1 MHRGIPSGLRPCPA
15 APPAALSMPTVT
27 RRTTDRAPMDVAA
40 PAPPDPPA
48 ADRPPLARGELRR
61 RIVRGTA
68 INAVALAAVDLVVL
82 AQGLI
87 VTRLLG
93 PTAIGLYGIVTT
105 TTMTVVGLKR
115 VGVDE
120 AFVAQDEPEQAL
132 ESQRAFTLELAISA
146 CFSLVLCALAPV
158 VAAVYGDP
166 RLLPLMAATAY
177 LPLAFALQAPTWIFF
192 RRMDFARQ
200 RLLQGIV
207 PVVTFAV
214 TVPLAAAGAG
224 VWSLVIGPAAGN
236 LAGVAAA
243 IRASPYPLALRWDR
257 RTARRYLRFSAFVL
271 LAAVAT
277 LVIQQGQL
285 LAISLHDGLTAVGFI
300 TLAATF
306 ARYVDRADQIV
317 TVTIYPAI
325 CAIRGRTAAL
335 AELFVRSNRATLLW
349 TLPAAAGIVL
359 FAQALVDHV
368 LGSAWDGAVVLMQ
381 GLAVA
386 AALQQVGFNW
396 FSFYRAHGDSRP
408 GAVEASWGA
417 VAFCALAVP
426 GLLAAGFTGFVAGRC
441 AGVLVQLA
449 IRARYVRALL
459 PSVRGRDVFGRPVV
473 PTALGVLAV
482 VALRLVLG
490 SGDAGARALAELAL
504 FVAVVAGASVA
515 LERDLLRELA
525 AALGGRGA
533 LAGGEEQPGEQDR
546 DASERGHLPVPVE
559 AGVQGPGEGGG
570 GRAGG
575 GDGGLGERPPRRRG
589 DAPRA

>member
-1 MHRGIPSGLRPCPA
+1 
-15 APPAALSMPTVT
+15 
-27 RRTTDRAPMDVAA
+27 MDIASQ
-40 PAPPDPPA
+40 APPDPPT
-48 ADRPPLARGELRR
+48 ADRPAVAGGELRR
-61 RIVRGTA
+61 RIVRGTV
-68 INAVALAAVDLVVL
+68 INAVALAAVDLLLL

-93 PTAIGLYGIVTT
+93 PAAIGLYGIVTV
-105 TTMTVVGLKR
+105 TTMTVVALKR

-132 ESQRAFTLELAISA
+132 EFQRAFTIELAISA
-146 CFSLVLCALAPV
+146 VFSLILCALAPV
-158 VAAVYGDP
+158 VAAVYGDS
-166 RLLPLMAATAY
+166 RLLALMAATAY

-200 RLLQGIV
+200 RLLQGVV

-236 LAGVAAA
+236 LAGIMAAVS
-243 IRASPYPLALRWDR
+243 ASPYPLALRWDPA
-257 RTARRYLRFSAFVL
+257 TARRYLRFSAWVL
-271 LAAVAT
+271 VASLAS
-277 LVIQQGQL
+277 LVVLQGQI
-285 LAISLHDGLTAVGFI
+285 LALDVHDGLRAVGFI

-306 ARYVDRADQIV
+306 ARYVDRADQVV

-325 CAIRGRTAAL
+325 CAIRERTAAL
-335 AELFVRSNRATLLW
+335 SELFVRSNRATLLW

-359 FAQALVDHV
+359 FARALVDHV
-368 LGSAWDGAVVLMQ
+368 LGRAWEDAVVLMQ

-408 GAVEASWGA
+408 GAIEQLAGA
-417 VAFCALAVP
+417 AAFLALALP
-426 GLLAAGFTGFVAGRC
+426 GLAAAGFTGFVVGRC
-441 AGVLVQLA
+441 AGVLVQLGV
-449 IRARYVRALL
+449 RARYVRALL
-459 PSVRGRDVFGRPVV
+459 PSVRARDVVARPVV

-482 VALRLVLG
+482 VALRLVPG
-490 SGDAGARALAELAL
+490 WSGDAEAAALAELAL
-504 FVAVVAGASVA
+504 FAAVVAGLSVA

-533 LAGGEEQPGEQDR
+533 LAAPEEQAGEEDR
-546 DASERGHLPVPVE
+546 DAREGRHLPVPVQ
-559 AGVQGPGEGGG
+559 AGVQGPGQHRGGG
-570 GRAGG
+570 AGG
-575 GDGGLGERPPRRRG
+575 EGAVG
-589 DAPRA
+589 A

>member
-1 MHRGIPSGLRPCPA
+1 
-15 APPAALSMPTVT
+15 
-27 RRTTDRAPMDVAA
+27 MDVAA
-40 PAPPDPPA
+40 PAPPDPPD

-68 INAVALAAVDLVVL
+68 VNAVALAAVDLVVL

-132 ESQRAFTLELAISA
+132 EFQRAFTLELAISA
-146 CFSLVLCALAPV
+146 CFSIVLCALAPV
-158 VAAVYGDP
+158 VAAVSGDP
-166 RLLPLMAATAY
+166 RLLPLMAATAC

-200 RLLQGIV
+200 RVMQGIV

-236 LAGVAAA
+236 LAGAVAA

-257 RTARRYLRFSAFVL
+257 PTARRYLRFSVWKLLSAF
-271 LAAVAT
+271 AT
-277 LVIQQGQL
+277 LVVAQGQV
-285 LAISLHDGLTAVGFI
+285 LAMNLHDGLRAVGFI

-306 ARYVDRADQIV
+306 ARYVDRADQVV

-325 CAIRGRTAAL
+325 CAIRDRTAAL

-359 FAQALVDHV
+359 FARPLIDHV
-368 LGSAWDGAVVLMQ
+368 LGRQWEDAVGLMQ

-396 FSFYRAHGDSRP
+396 FSFYRAHGESRP
-408 GAVEASWGA
+408 GAVEAVAGA
-417 VAFCALAVP
+417 VAFVALAIP
-426 GLLAAGFTGFVAGRC
+426 GLLVAGFTGFVVGRC
-441 AGVLVQLA
+441 AAVAVQLT

-459 PSVRGRDVFGRPVV
+459 PSGRARDVLARPVV
-473 PTALGVLAV
+473 PTTLGVPAVLALRAVPAWSGDAESGALAEAAVFGAV
-482 VALRLVLG
+482 VART
-490 SGDAGARALAELAL
+490 
-504 FVAVVAGASVA
+504 SVA
-515 LERDLLRELA
+515 FERDLLRELA
-525 AALGGRGA
+525 AALRGRGA
-533 LAGGEEQPGEQDR
+533 LAAADEEAGEEDG
-546 DASERGHLPVPVE
+546 DAAERGHLPVPVE
-559 AGVQGPGEGGG
+559 AGVHGPDEYGGG
-570 GRAGG
+570 GPGR
-575 GDGGLGERPPRRRG
+575 DGGL
-589 DAPRA
+589 

>member
-1 MHRGIPSGLRPCPA
+1 
-15 APPAALSMPTVT
+15 V
-27 RRTTDRAPMDVAA
+27 
-40 PAPPDPPA
+40 
-48 ADRPPLARGELRR
+48 
-61 RIVRGTA
+61 
-68 INAVALAAVDLVVL
+68 INAVALAAIDLVVL

-93 PTAIGLYGIVTT
+93 PAAIGLYGIVTT
-105 TTMTVVGLKR
+105 TAMTVVALKR

-132 ESQRAFTLELAISA
+132 EFQRAFTLELAISA
-146 CFSLVLCALAPV
+146 CFALVLCALAPV
-158 VAAVYGDP
+158 VAAVYGDS
-166 RLLPLMAATAY
+166 RLVALMAATAY

-200 RLLQGIV
+200 RVLQGIV

-214 TVPLAAAGAG
+214 TVPLAAAGVG

-243 IRASPYPLALRWDR
+243 VRASPYRLALRWEPV
-257 RTARRYLRFSAFVL
+257 TARRYLRFSAWVL
-271 LAAVAT
+271 LAAAAT

-285 LAISLHDGLTAVGFI
+285 LAVSAHDGLRAVGFA

-306 ARYVDRADQIV
+306 ARYVDRADQVV

-349 TLPAAAGIVL
+349 TLPAAAAIVL
-359 FAQALVDHV
+359 FARALADHV
-368 LGSAWDGAVVLMQ
+368 LGREWDGAVVLMQ

-408 GAVEASWGA
+408 GAIEAACGA

-426 GLLAAGFTGFVAGRC
+426 GLIAAGFTGFVVGRC
-441 AGVLVQLA
+441 AGVLVQLGV
-449 IRARYVRALL
+449 RAGYVRAML
-459 PSVRGRDVFGRPVV
+459 PSVRVRDVVARPVV
-473 PTALGVLAV
+473 PTALGVAAV
-482 VALRLVLG
+482 VGLRGVLG
-490 SGDAGARALAELAL
+490 SGDAGSRALAELAL
-504 FVAVVAGASVA
+504 FAAVVAGATLA

-533 LAGGEEQPGEQDR
+533 LAGREEQPGEQDR
-546 DASERGHLPVPVE
+546 DAGERGHLPVPVE
-559 AGVQGPGEGGG
+559 AGVQGPGEDGRGG
-570 GRAGG
+570 AGG
-575 GDGGLGERPPRRRG
+575 ERRI
-589 DAPRA
+589 

>member
-1 MHRGIPSGLRPCPA
+1 
-15 APPAALSMPTVT
+15 
-27 RRTTDRAPMDVAA
+27 MDVAA

-68 INAVALAAVDLVVL
+68 INATALAAIDLVVL

-93 PTAIGLYGIVTT
+93 PTAIGLYGIVTV

-132 ESQRAFTLELAISA
+132 EFQRAFTLELAISA
-146 CFSLVLCALAPV
+146 CFALVLCGLAPV
-158 VAAVYGDP
+158 VAAVYGDD

-200 RLLQGIV
+200 RLLQGVV

-214 TVPLAAAGAG
+214 TVPLAASGAG

-236 LAGVAAA
+236 AAGVVAA
-243 IRASPYPLALRWDR
+243 IRASPYRLALRWDAS
-257 RTARRYLRFSAFVL
+257 TARRYLRFSAWVL
-271 LAAVAT
+271 VAAVAT
-277 LVIQQGQL
+277 LAIQQGQL
-285 LAISLHDGLTAVGFI
+285 LAVSLHDGLRAVGFV

-306 ARYVDRADQIV
+306 ARYVDRADQVV

-349 TLPAAAGIVL
+349 TLPAAAAIVL
-359 FAQALVDHV
+359 FARALVDHV
-368 LGSAWDGAVVLMQ
+368 LGSAWGGAVGLIQ

-396 FSFYRAHGDSRP
+396 FSFYRAHGDARP
-408 GAVEASWGA
+408 GAVEAAWGA
-417 VAFCALAVP
+417 VAFAVLAVP
-426 GLLAAGFTGFVAGRC
+426 GLIAGGFTGFVAGRC
-441 AGVLVQLA
+441 AGVLVQLG

-459 PSVRGRDVFGRPVV
+459 PSVRVRDVLARPLV
-473 PTALGVLAV
+473 PTALGVAAV
-482 VALRLVLG
+482 VAARLVLG
-490 SGDAGARALAELAL
+490 SGDAGARALAELAV

-533 LAGGEEQPGEQDR
+533 LAGREQQPGEEDR
-546 DASERGHLPVPVE
+546 DAGERGHLPFPVE
-559 AGVQGPGEGGG
+559 AGVQRPGEDGG

-575 GDGGLGERPPRRRG
+575 DDGI
-589 DAPRA
+589 

>member
-1 MHRGIPSGLRPCPA
+1 
-15 APPAALSMPTVT
+15 
-27 RRTTDRAPMDVAA
+27 MDVAA
-40 PAPPDPPA
+40 PAPPDPPT
-48 ADRPPLARGELRR
+48 ADRPAVAGGELRR
-61 RIVRGTA
+61 QIVRGTV
-68 INAVALAAVDLVVL
+68 INAVALATVDLLVL

-93 PTAIGLYGIVTT
+93 PAAIGLYGIVTV
-105 TTMTVVGLKR
+105 TTMTVVALKR

-132 ESQRAFTLELAISA
+132 EFQRAFTIELAISA
-146 CFSLVLCALAPV
+146 VFSLVLCALAPV
-158 VAAVYGDP
+158 VAAVYGDS

-200 RLLQGIV
+200 RLLQGVV
-207 PVVTFAV
+207 PVVTFVV

-236 LAGVAAA
+236 LAGIVAAVA
-243 IRASPYPLALRWDR
+243 ASPYPLALRWDGP
-257 RTARRYLRFSAFVL
+257 TARRYLRFSAWVL
-271 LAAVAT
+271 VASLAS
-277 LVIQQGQL
+277 LVVLQGQI
-285 LAISLHDGLTAVGFI
+285 LAIDLSDGLRAVGFI

-306 ARYVDRADQIV
+306 ARYVDRADQVV

-325 CAIRGRTAAL
+325 CAIRDRTAAL
-335 AELFVRSNRATLLW
+335 TELFVRSNRATLLW

-359 FAQALVDHV
+359 FARALVDHV
-368 LGSAWDGAVVLMQ
+368 LGSAWDDAVVLMQ

-396 FSFYRAHGDSRP
+396 FSFYRAHGNARP
-408 GAVEASWGA
+408 GAVEQVWGA
-417 VAFCALAVP
+417 AAFLAFAVP
-426 GLLAAGFTGFVAGRC
+426 GLVAAGFTGFVVGRC
-441 AGVLVQLA
+441 AGVLVQLGV
-449 IRARYVRALL
+449 RARYVRALL
-459 PSVRGRDVFGRPVV
+459 PSVRARDVVARPVV

-482 VALRLVLG
+482 VVLRLVAG
-490 SGDAGARALAELAL
+490 WSGDAGAAALAELAL
-504 FVAVVAGASVA
+504 FVAVVGGLSVA

-533 LAGGEEQPGEQDR
+533 LGAAEQEAGEDGRDPG
-546 DASERGHLPVPVE
+546 ERGHLPVPVQ

-575 GDGGLGERPPRRRG
+575 DDGI
-589 DAPRA
+589 